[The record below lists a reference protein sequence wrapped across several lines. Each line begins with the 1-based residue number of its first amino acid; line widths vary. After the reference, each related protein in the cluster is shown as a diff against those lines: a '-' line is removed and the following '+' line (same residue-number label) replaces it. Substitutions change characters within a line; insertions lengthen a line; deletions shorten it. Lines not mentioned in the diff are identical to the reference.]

1 MLAFGIPVL
10 ASDITVSAFE
20 ITVSISDIAVWV
32 IELTLSTFDIRL
44 LEVIFIR
51 LLDSAYKNR
60 TREKANAEIGKA
72 EMLK

>member
-32 IELTLSTFDIRL
+32 IEYILSTFDIRL
-44 LEVIFIR
+44 SDLIFYPAFGQR
-51 LLDSAYKNR
+51 V
-60 TREKANAEIGKA
+60 
-72 EMLK
+72 LKQDTTEHKI